1 MSEAGDK
8 ASAYHFARQLEA
20 RGQFTEAINFYADAG
35 CYNHSIRLTRAFNL
49 DTELMR
55 FALRAAPA
63 LMIECATHF
72 ENKGELEKAVQLFY
86 KGGDLPRALDLCFRA
101 GEMQKKAPP
110 GGSKAAQAAASSSG
124 VYEMM
129 NSIVQVRQ
137 SVISQHLDNTVE
149 SE

>member
-1 MSEAGDK
+1 M
-8 ASAYHFARQLEA
+8 
-20 RGQFTEAINFYADAG
+20 EAINFYADAG

-55 FALRAAPA
+55 FALRAAPS
-63 LMIECATHF
+63 LMIDCAVHF
-72 ENKGELEKAVQLFY
+72 EGKGELEKAVQLFY

-129 NSIVQVRQ
+129 NSIVQVRE
-137 SVISQHLDNTVE
+137 SVISQHLDNTVKSE
-149 SE
+149 SCSARMKASSIDLP